1 MTAKLHALAE
11 SHSIPHHANE
21 QRRRPTKETLLRLA
35 EQNDLVALGAIAAE
49 IGRHPA
55 GLAVRFVPTRHIIAL
70 PQDVGQQALVGYWTE
85 EGEDPRGLA
94 TVEEVLQ
101 HQWAPPSELRVIA
114 APDIPL
120 PFSAALD
127 MLARLRMAA
136 PDAWIRGF
144 SAVDIWRWQYGEHRA
159 RATILADL
167 RVAGLNALGGG
178 GALAL
183 TRPDRAQLDADT
195 WLAIHG
201 EAHEAGLASTAAI
214 WCDDGA
220 TDEVRFAA
228 LRSLRD
234 LQQATLGFRDC
245 VPVAWHHPQSGAI
258 APGALL
264 QICKWTA
271 LARIFLDN
279 VPYIRYGWDN
289 TPHRRSDP
297 QSSLSD
303 ASIVATMQM
312 VLGFGADAL
321 DGLLAPDGLR
331 GPTEDEVRRA
341 ITSTGRIV
349 SGS

>member
-1 MTAKLHALAE
+1 MTAKPHALAE
-11 SHSIPHHANE
+11 NNTARRSNE
-21 QRRRPTKETLLRLA
+21 QRGRTTQEILSRLA
-35 EQNDLVALGAIAAE
+35 EQNNLVALGALAAD

-55 GLAVRFVPTRHIIAL
+55 GLAVRFVPTRHLIAL
-70 PQDVGQQALVGYWTE
+70 PQDIGQQALVGYWTE
-85 EGEDPRGLA
+85 EGEDTRGLA
-94 TVEEVLQ
+94 SVDEAIQ
-101 HQWAPPSELRVIA
+101 HEWVPPSEVRVIA

-120 PFSAALD
+120 PLSAALD

-144 SAVDIWRWQYGEHRA
+144 SAVDIWRWQYGEHVA
-159 RATILADL
+159 RATILAEL
-167 RVAGLNALGGG
+167 RGAGLNALGGG

-183 TRPDRAQLDADT
+183 TQPDRTPIDADT
-195 WLAIHG
+195 WLAIHR
-201 EAHEAGLASTAAI
+201 EAHLAGLASTAAF

-228 LRSLRD
+228 LRNLRN
-234 LQQATLGFRDC
+234 LQQETMGFRDC
-245 VPVAWHHPQSGAI
+245 VPVAWHHPQSGAV

-271 LARIFLDN
+271 LARILLDN
-279 VPYIRYGWDN
+279 VRYIRYGWDQ
-289 TPHRRSDP
+289 TPLRRSDP

-303 ASIVATMQM
+303 AGIVATMQM

-321 DGLLAPDGLR
+321 DGLLATDELGGL
-331 GPTEDEVRRA
+331 TEDVVRRT

-349 SGS
+349 SRS